1 MKVTYSTTSQCTAVG
16 WLTPQQTKS
25 GKHPYLYSQCQ
36 AIHARSML
44 PCQDTPAVKATYS
57 AKVRSGRGLE
67 VLMSALR
74 KDTVDLG
81 DGVTEFVYEQVG
93 LSISCFSFT
102 KGSKSLMRKRWPARW
117 YPELPHRRRRRRAHL
132 QTIRQALWPKLGYW
146 LLDRTR
152 KHGRC
157 LLGIPQGHRQLCRYR
172 RRPRIRVQVWRLR
185 RPLPPRILPLRRN
198 GKRLSHFC
206 HTYHYCG

>member
-1 MKVTYSTTSQCTAVG
+1 MGEGLTVILPKSVSKGSVCHPFFETRLLTTDMIQKQIFQSISVKITYSTTSQCTAVG

-44 PCQDTPAVKATYS
+44 PCQDTPAVKATYG

-81 DGVTEFVYEQVG
+81 DGVTEFIYDQVG
-93 LSISCFSFT
+93 YPSLLVSF
-102 KGSKSLMRKRWPARW
+102 RK
-117 YPELPHRRRRRRAHL
+117 
-132 QTIRQALWPKLGYW
+132 
-146 LLDRTR
+146 
-152 KHGRC
+152 
-157 LLGIPQGHRQLCRYR
+157 
-172 RRPRIRVQVWRLR
+172 
-185 RPLPPRILPLRRN
+185 
-198 GKRLSHFC
+198 
-206 HTYHYCG
+206 